1 MTQHGKHAL
10 NPNVQFSPIVSSDA
24 TLMNV
29 FLNVFDNSN
38 QSMKTVPV
46 RLKQLHNVE

>member
-1 MTQHGKHAL
+1 MIRHGKHAL
-10 NPNVQFSPIVSSDA
+10 SPNVQFSPIAYSVA

-29 FLNVFDNSN
+29 FLNAFDSSK